1 MSNAE
6 TTLLRDGFPFR
17 FLSLTP
23 FETPDLRLVA
33 ALLRSRIPA
42 TIDLGRNAQLWPSVF
57 DALPNLAQTARR
69 FKTPLGLRIPE
80 GVQVQLPEEV
90 NACIDFLVLGEG
102 VGVAAGPS
110 PFWVLHQVT
119 SVASASQALENG
131 AKALIVKGQESAGRV
146 GHESTFVLLQRVL
159 KLLACENIPVLA
171 QGGIGLYTA
180 PAAMVAGAAGLV
192 VDAALAAMPECSLP
206 DAFKQKLLN
215 ADGSEVRTLAGST
228 NVWVSN
234 PKFLAG
240 IEQLDLNALEQRM
253 TNTDDTRVWAVG
265 QDVAFAGQMAKR
277 FSSVAELFS
286 GLQQAIRAQL
296 RQAQSLQVLKP
307 GNAWAQSHGVRFPVA
322 QGPMTRVSDTPEFAH
337 AVARAGGLPFLA
349 LSLLNAASC
358 RKLLEETTSQLGS
371 MPWGVG
377 VLGFADP
384 AVLEPQLA
392 LLEEFKPSAV
402 LIAGGRPAQ
411 AQAFTQRGVP
421 AYLHVPS
428 PGLLDLFLKEGA
440 RHFVFEG
447 RECGGHVGPRYSFVL
462 WEQAVSRMLEQ
473 DDLTSLHVLFAG
485 GIHDEVSAAMVS
497 VIAAPLAAR
506 GAKVGVLMGTA
517 YITTP
522 EAVQHGA
529 VLEEFQRQTLEG
541 QETALIE
548 TAPGHAIRCLPSG
561 FIDLFNQEKE
571 RLSQAGV
578 DTKAAWAQLE
588 SLTVG
593 RLRIATKGQDRINGE
608 LVEVPLQQ
616 QLDEGMYMIGQVAA
630 LQNSL
635 RTVEQLH
642 RDVSEVAVQ
651 WLGQVSSPSVMHEDV
666 PEPIAIV
673 GMSCIY
679 PGSENL
685 ESFWNNVLQG
695 KDLVGEV
702 PQDRWSVAQYYAG
715 EHAEPNKSVSKWG
728 GFIDPVAFDP
738 LEFGIPPST
747 IPSVETVQLLSLKV
761 AKDALAD
768 AGYANKWFNREKTA
782 VIFGAEAGMDLANQ
796 YTFRNLWQ
804 QYAGDLPEA
813 LDKALPPLTE
823 DSFPGMLVN
832 VISGRIA
839 NRLGLGGVN
848 YAVTSACA
856 SSLTAIELAVKE
868 LRNGSSDMA
877 LAGGADFHNG
887 ISDYLMFT
895 SVGALSPKGRCR
907 SFDAQADGIA
917 LGEGVGV
924 VVLKRLSDAVADQDR
939 IYAVIDGIAG
949 SSDGKGLGL
958 TAPRKEGQKRAL
970 ERAYLQAGVLPA
982 EVGLVEAHGTG
993 TVVGDRTELSTLTE
1007 VFVAGGGVA
1016 DQAVLGSVK
1025 SQIGHTKC
1033 AAGIAGLIKIT
1044 KALHHKVLPGTLHV
1058 AQPNPGYQADT
1069 SPFKFTEKP
1078 LPWFSSHTRRAAVS
1092 AFGFGGANFHAV
1104 LSEWNGQGAQHN
1116 LPYNSQYSLQQRPH
1130 HGASEWPCEL
1140 FVVRGNSPEEALQH
1154 IRKLSTWLE
1163 MTQKPARLADLA
1175 CTLWQ
1180 AGSGDVQF
1188 AWVDQNTESLKAT
1201 LNKLLTGQV
1210 DKAVQLGKLQ
1220 RSTRAAFLFSGQGSQ
1235 HPGMLRDLFV
1245 YFPGLQAV
1253 FAQHPELAALVF
1265 PAKAHGEAAQLAQ
1278 QIAVTDTR
1286 VAQPA
1291 LGAVE
1296 WALHE
1301 WLDGFGVKPA
1311 MAAGHSYGELP
1322 ALAAAG
1328 AIDPTALLSLSRQRA
1343 LSILDAVGDDP
1354 GYMAAV
1360 SSDRLTIGAL
1370 LEGFEGVVMA
1380 NQNSPSQVVISGP
1393 TAAMDAA
1400 LLHLKANG
1408 LACKPIATA
1417 CAFHSPQLSDASV
1430 SFAQALRQI
1439 NLKSPAF
1446 PVFSNKTSLPYDAGI
1461 DELVSTL
1468 AEQISSPVRW
1478 VEEVENMV
1486 AQGADLFVEIGPKR
1500 VLTGLL
1506 GKILPGSPIPVVAMD
1521 QAEGTLAGLLGALA
1535 QLAVS
1540 VQNFDASELF
1550 NGRSASVDLDKPET
1564 LAASTWWLDGA
1575 KAVPARPGN
1584 LRIVP
1589 PVTKP
1594 VVQVGHVSRPESVA
1608 ATSVPVESSSAVFNY
1623 LNNMRELV
1631 NAQRDVLMSY
1641 LGTPDQPMS
1650 RNLIQPTVHQAR
1662 FDSPIDSTSA
1672 ARLPVPSS
1680 RLSSSV
1686 EVSPQPALSPA
1697 QVLLALV
1704 SERTGY
1710 PEETLDLDLDLE
1722 ADLSIDSI
1730 KRVEITGELS
1740 DSLNLKN
1747 RLGANAAAQIEKLG
1761 QSKTLRHML
1770 DLLEELLPVGEQ
1782 PAVAATST
1790 EPAVSDSAV
1799 NTGSAETLLLGIVS
1813 GTTGYPIEALESHLD
1828 LEADLSIDSI
1838 KRVEI
1843 VGQWL
1848 DALGLAAGQES
1859 RRKLSAALA
1868 NARTLQ
1874 DMLQVFNAS
1883 QANEPSL
1890 ASQAAAKAVNVEVEE
1905 QNIPFERYVLRSREI
1920 PETRERINLTG
1931 QFVCLTRDTLGV
1943 SDVLADLLKAQG
1955 AFVDSV
1961 YFQDGPHVLTSAAI
1975 KAEVLV
1981 HLWSIDPAS
1990 RIADVKA
1997 FFTMARAAVLAG
2009 CKHILVVTAL
2019 GLKPS
2024 MATSNPDRGAGL
2036 AGLVKSLA
2044 REFPDLNVRVLDVD
2058 ADQAPAEVAHA
2069 VNLELMGKDRFNEVL
2084 RRGNSR
2090 YVVDVVPSILEAGQ
2104 IQNLPLNS
2112 DSVVLLTGGAKGITA
2127 LVAVELAR
2135 RHGCKLELVGR
2146 SAAPQGEESEHTRG
2160 ETDTKR
2166 LRQILLTAH
2175 PESKPAEIEK
2185 RIRTLLSEREFRQT
2199 MQLIQSV
2206 GAEVAYHALDV
2217 QDSAAFADLIQN
2229 IYQKHG
2235 RIDGVVHGAGVI
2247 EDKLLKDKT
2256 QESFERVF
2264 NTKVNAAQVLRDQIR
2279 DDVQFVVF
2287 FSSVASAFGNRG
2299 QADYASANDALDKI
2313 AHSWQAR
2320 IKGRVLSVNWGPW
2333 ADTGMVND
2341 SLRKEYA
2348 SKQIGLVPKDEGVF
2362 ALLAE
2367 LACTKVEAQVVL
2379 MSGKPASFL
2388 GDSIS
2393 EAAGHGA

>member
-1 MSNAE
+1 MFDAE
-6 TTLLRDGFPFR
+6 NGSPLDVFPFD
-17 FLSLTP
+17 FLSITP
-23 FETPDLRLVA
+23 FETPDPRLAA
-33 ALLRSRIPA
+33 ALLRSGVSA
-42 TIDLGRNAQLWPSVF
+42 ALDLGRNVELWPGVF
-57 DALPNLAQTARR
+57 EVLRSLSQMARR
-69 FKTPLGLRIPE
+69 VKVPLGIRIPE
-80 GVQVQLPEEV
+80 GVLAQWPADIQELV
-90 NACIDFLVLGEG
+90 DFLVLGEG
-102 VGVAAGPS
+102 ARVLGDSIPDH
-110 PFWVLHQVT
+110 VLHQVT
-119 SVASASQALENG
+119 SVAGAIKAIDAGASL
-131 AKALIVKGQESAGRV
+131 LIVKGQESAGRV
-146 GHESTFVLLQRVL
+146 GLESTFVLLQRVL
-159 KLLACENIPVLA
+159 KLTANENIAVLA
-171 QGGIGLYTA
+171 QGGMGLFTA
-180 PAAMVAGAAGLV
+180 PAAIAAGAAGVV
-192 VDAALAAMPECSLP
+192 VDTALAGMPECSLP
-206 DAFKQKLLN
+206 QAMKNKLLN
-215 ADGSEVRTLAGST
+215 ADGSEVRCLAGNT
-228 NVWVSN
+228 NVWVPN
-234 PKFLAG
+234 PQFLEG
-240 IEQLDLNALEQRM
+240 VERLDLNALEQRM
-253 TNTDDTRVWAVG
+253 SNSGDIRVWSVG
-265 QDVAFAGQMAKR
+265 QDVAFVGLMAKR
-277 FSSVAELFS
+277 FSSVGEMFASLR
-286 GLQQAIRAQL
+286 QAIRAQHW
-296 RQAQSLQVLKP
+296 QAQSLQVLKP
-307 GNAWAQSHGVRFPVA
+307 GNPWAQSHGVRFPVA
-322 QGPMTRVSDTPEFAH
+322 QGPMTRVSDTAEFAH

-349 LSLLNAASC
+349 LSMLDASSS
-358 RKLLEETTSQLGS
+358 RKLLEETLSQVGCL
-371 MPWGVG
+371 PWGVG

-384 AVLEPQLA
+384 AILEPQLA

-411 AQAFTQRGVP
+411 AEAFTKRGIP

-428 PGLLDLFLKEGA
+428 PGLLDLFLKEGV

-462 WEQAVSRMLEQ
+462 WEQAVSRLLNQE
-473 DDLTSLHVLFAG
+473 DLTTVHVLFAG

-497 VIAAPLAAR
+497 VLAAPLVAR

-517 YITTP
+517 YIATP
-522 EAVQHGA
+522 EAVQFGA
-529 VLEEFQRQTLEG
+529 VLEEFQQQTLRG

-561 FIDLFNQEKE
+561 FIELFNREKA
-571 RLSQAGV
+571 RLSKAGV
-578 DTKAAWAQLE
+578 DTKAAWAELE

-593 RLRIATKGQDRINGE
+593 RLRIATKGQDRINGD
-608 LVEVPLQQ
+608 LVKVPLQR

-635 RTVEQLH
+635 RTIEQLH
-642 RDVSEVAVQ
+642 RDVSELTVQ
-651 WLGQVSSPSVMHEDV
+651 WLGKTSSRVQARQVST
-666 PEPIAIV
+666 EPIAIV

-685 ESFWNNVLQG
+685 EAFWNNVLQS

-702 PQDRWSVAQYYAG
+702 PEDRWSVSQYYSEEQTG
-715 EHAEPNKSVSKWG
+715 PSRTVSKWG
-728 GFIDPVAFDP
+728 GFIGPVAFDP

-747 IPSVETVQLLSLKV
+747 IPSVETVQLLSLKA
-761 AKDALAD
+761 AKDALDD
-768 AGYANKWFNREKTA
+768 AGYTDKWFNREKTA

-796 YTFRNLWQ
+796 YTFRNLWP
-804 QYAGDLPEA
+804 QYAGDLPEE
-813 LDKALPPLTE
+813 LGKALPELTE

-868 LRNGSSDMA
+868 LRNGCSDMV

-924 VVLKRLSDAVADQDR
+924 VVLKRLSDALADQDR
-939 IYAVIDGIAG
+939 IYAVIEGIAG

-970 ERAYLQAGVLPA
+970 ERAYLQAGVLPG

-1016 DQAVLGSVK
+1016 NQAVLGSVK

-1058 AQPNPGYQADT
+1058 TQPNPGYQYGT
-1069 SPFKFTEKP
+1069 SPFKFTERP
-1078 LPWFSSHTRRAAVS
+1078 LPWFSNHTRRAAVS

-1104 LSEWNGQGAQHN
+1104 LSEWKDKEANCGAK
-1116 LPYNSQYSLQQRPH
+1116 
-1130 HGASEWPCEL
+1130 HGADDWPCEL
-1140 FVVRGNSPEEALQH
+1140 FLVRGQSPEEALQH
-1154 IRKLSTWLE
+1154 VRKLLNWLRVHE
-1163 MTQKPARLADLA
+1163 RPVRLADLA
-1175 CTLWQ
+1175 YTLWK
-1180 AGSGDVQF
+1180 AGAGEVQF
-1188 AWVDQNTESLKAT
+1188 AWIASDTESLKS
-1201 LNKLLTGQV
+1201 KLIDLETGQADRAIRV
-1210 DKAVQLGKLQ
+1210 GKPE
-1220 RSTRAAFLFSGQGSQ
+1220 RSTRAALLFSGQGSQ
-1235 HPGMLRDLFV
+1235 HPGMLQDLFV
-1245 YFPGLQAV
+1245 YFPGLQSV
-1253 FAQHPELAALVF
+1253 FVQQPELASTVF
-1265 PAKAHGEAAQLAQ
+1265 PAKAHGEFQHVEQ
-1278 QIAVTDTR
+1278 QDAMTDTR

-1296 WALHE
+1296 WALYE
-1301 WLDGFGVKPA
+1301 WLTRFGLKPA

-1328 AIDPTALLSLSRQRA
+1328 VLQPEDLIELSRQRA
-1343 LSILDAVGDDP
+1343 LSILAAVGDDP

-1360 SSDRLTIGAL
+1360 SSDRLTIAPL
-1370 LEGFEGVVMA
+1370 IEGFDGVVMA

-1393 TAAMDAA
+1393 TPAMNEV
-1400 LLHLKANG
+1400 LLHLKTSG
-1408 LACKPIATA
+1408 LACKRIATA
-1417 CAFHSPQLSDASV
+1417 CAFHSPQLNAASV
-1430 SFAQALRQI
+1430 SFAQALHQM

-1446 PVFSNKTSLPYDAGI
+1446 PVFSNKTATPYGEQIGD
-1461 DELVSTL
+1461 LVKTL

-1478 VEEVENMV
+1478 VEVVENMV

-1500 VLTGLL
+1500 VLSNLV
-1506 GKILPGSPIPVVAMD
+1506 GKILPGSSIPVVPMD
-1521 QAEGTLAGLLGALA
+1521 QAEGTLSGLLNALG
-1535 QLAVS
+1535 QLAVNIS
-1540 VQNFDASELF
+1540 NFDAGELF
-1550 NGRSASVDLDKPET
+1550 NGRCVPVNLDKPET
-1564 LAASTWWLDGA
+1564 LAPSTWWLDGA
-1575 KAVPARPGN
+1575 KALPARSGS

-1589 PVTKP
+1589 PVKQP
-1594 VVQVGHVSRPESVA
+1594 VVQAWAGSAPLSMNSQVNGSGSFSYSTQDES
-1608 ATSVPVESSSAVFNY
+1608 TSAVFNY

-1641 LGTPDQPMS
+1641 LGKPDQPM
-1650 RNLIQPTVHQAR
+1650 RFVQQPEEQLKKLSVALAPATKN
-1662 FDSPIDSTSA
+1662 SETSA
-1672 ARLPVPSS
+1672 QL
-1680 RLSSSV
+1680 LSS
-1686 EVSPQPALSPA
+1686 PLS
-1697 QVLLALV
+1697 VLLALV

-1740 DSLNLKN
+1740 EALSLKS
-1747 RLGANAAAQIEKLG
+1747 RLGGNAAIPIEKLG
-1761 QSKTLRHML
+1761 QCKTLRQML
-1770 DLLEELLPVGEQ
+1770 ETLENVLQVAEADRPA
-1782 PAVAATST
+1782 AVAASEVT
-1790 EPAVSDSAV
+1790 PVSADS
-1799 NTGSAETLLLGIVS
+1799 LLLEIIS
-1813 GTTGYPIEALESHLD
+1813 STTGYPIEALESHLD

-1848 DALGLAAGQES
+1848 DALGLTAGQEG
-1859 RRKLSAALA
+1859 RRTLSAALA
-1868 NARTLQ
+1868 NSRTLL
-1874 DMLQVFNAS
+1874 DMMEVFNSS
-1883 QANEPSL
+1883 QSSVLPTTSAEFKETQQL
-1890 ASQAAAKAVNVEVEE
+1890 AKTPEAV
-1905 QNIPFERYVLRSREI
+1905 PFERYVLRSREI
-1920 PETRERINLTG
+1920 PEALEYIDLTG
-1931 QFVCLTRDTLGV
+1931 QFVCMTRDTLGV
-1943 SDVLADLLKAQG
+1943 SDVLGDLLKAQG

-1961 YFQDGPHVLTSAAI
+1961 HFQSDPTSLTNAAI

-1981 HLWSIDPAS
+1981 HLWSLDPAS
-1990 RIADVKA
+1990 SIADVKT

-2019 GLKPS
+2019 GLTCP
-2024 MATSNPDRGAGL
+2024 ANSNPARGAGL

-2044 REFPDLNVRVLDVD
+2044 HEFPELNVRVLDVD
-2058 ADQAPAEVAHA
+2058 PDQEPTEVAHA
-2069 VNLELMGKDRFNEVL
+2069 VHLELVSKDRLKEVL
-2084 RRGNSR
+2084 RRGESR
-2090 YVVDVVPSILEAGQ
+2090 FAVDVVPSILEAGH

-2146 SAAPQGEESEHTRG
+2146 SLPPSGEECANTRD
-2160 ETDTKR
+2160 ETDSKR
-2166 LRQILLTAH
+2166 LRQILLKLH
-2175 PESKPAEIEK
+2175 PDSRPADIEK
-2185 RIRTLLSEREFRQT
+2185 RIRTLLSEREFRRN

-2206 GAEVAYHALDV
+2206 GAEVSYHALDV
-2217 QDSAAFADLIQN
+2217 QDNAAFGELIQQ

-2247 EDKLLKDKT
+2247 DDKLLKDKT

-2264 NTKVNAAQVLRDQIR
+2264 NTKVNAAQVLREHIR
-2279 DDVQFVVF
+2279 DDVKFVVF

-2299 QADYASANDALDKI
+2299 QTDYASANDVMDKI
-2313 AHSWQAR
+2313 AHSWQAS

-2333 ADTGMVND
+2333 ADTGMVNN

-2348 SKQIGLVPKDEGVF
+2348 SKQIGLVPQDEGVF

-2367 LACTKVEAQVVL
+2367 LGCPQREAQVVL
-2379 MSGKPASFL
+2379 MSGKPASFSLESATKATGL
-2388 GDSIS
+2388 G
-2393 EAAGHGA
+2393 A

>member
-6 TTLLRDGFPFR
+6 TTLLRDGFPFN

-23 FETPDLRLVA
+23 FETPDLRLAA

-42 TIDLGRNAQLWPSVF
+42 AIDLGRNRELWQGVF
-57 DALPNLAQTARR
+57 EALPNLAQTARR
-69 FKTPLGLRIPE
+69 YKTPLGLRIPE
-80 GVQVQLPEEV
+80 GVTLDWPAGLQGSV
-90 NACIDFLVLGEG
+90 DFLMLGEG
-102 VGVAAGPS
+102 ASVLGASIPNL
-110 PFWVLHQVT
+110 VLHQVT
-119 SVASASQALENG
+119 SLASAMQAMDAG
-131 AKALIVKGQESAGRV
+131 ASALIVKGQECAGRV
-146 GHESTFVLLQRVL
+146 GQESTFVLLQRVL
-159 KLLACENIPVLA
+159 KLKLEQKTTGKKIPVLA
-171 QGGIGLYTA
+171 QGGIGFYTA
-180 PAAMVAGAAGLV
+180 PAAMAAGAAGVV

-206 DAFKQKLLN
+206 DTFKQKLLN
-215 ADGSEVRTLAGST
+215 ADGSEVRTLAGQS
-228 NVWVSN
+228 NVWVPN

-240 IEQLDLNALEQRM
+240 IEQLDLNALELRM
-253 TNTDDTRVWAVG
+253 SNTNDDTRVWAVG

-296 RQAQSLQVLKP
+296 RQAQSLEVLKP

-349 LSLLNAASC
+349 LSLLNAASS
-358 RKLLEETTSQLGS
+358 RKLLEETANQVGNL
-371 MPWGVG
+371 PWGVG

-384 AVLEPQLA
+384 AILEPQLA

-411 AQAFTQRGVP
+411 AEAFTKRGIP

-473 DDLTSLHVLFAG
+473 DDLTTLHVLFAG

-497 VIAAPLAAR
+497 VLTAPLAAR

-522 EAVQHGA
+522 EAVQYGA
-529 VLEEFQRQTLEG
+529 VLEEFQRQTLVG

-561 FIDLFNQEKE
+561 FIDLFNREKE

-588 SLTVG
+588 SMTVG

-608 LVEVPLQQ
+608 IVEVPLQQ

-635 RTVEQLH
+635 RSVEQLH

-651 WLGQVSSPSVMHEDV
+651 WLGQVSSSSVADEDV

-685 ESFWNNVLQG
+685 ESFWSNVLQG

-804 QYAGDLPEA
+804 QYAGDLPEE

-868 LRNGSSDMA
+868 LRNGSSEMA

-924 VVLKRLSDAVADQDR
+924 VVLKRLSDALADQDR

-1016 DQAVLGSVK
+1016 NQAVLGSVK

-1104 LSEWNGQGAQHN
+1104 LSEWNGQGAQH
-1116 LPYNSQYSLQQRPH
+1116 SPH
-1130 HGASEWPCEL
+1130 HGASDWPCEL
-1140 FVVRGNSPEEALQH
+1140 FVVRGHSPEEALQH
-1154 IRKLSTWLE
+1154 IRKLSSWLE
-1163 MTQKPARLADLA
+1163 ANQKPARLADLA

-1180 AGSGDVQF
+1180 AGKGDVQF
-1188 AWVDQNTESLKAT
+1188 AWIAHSTESLKAMINN
-1201 LNKLLTGQV
+1201 LQAGQV
-1210 DKAVQLGKLQ
+1210 DRAVQLGKPQ
-1220 RSTRAAFLFSGQGSQ
+1220 RSTRTAFLFSGQGSQ

-1265 PAKAHGEAAQLAQ
+1265 PAKAHDDVVQLGQ
-1278 QIAVTDTR
+1278 QTAVTDTR

-1296 WALHE
+1296 WALYE
-1301 WLDGFGVKPA
+1301 WLNRFGLKPA

-1328 AIDPTALLSLSRQRA
+1328 AIDPAALLSLSRQRA

-1370 LEGFEGVVMA
+1370 LEDFEGVVMA

-1400 LLHLKANG
+1400 LQHLKANG

-1417 CAFHSPQLSDASV
+1417 CAFHSPQLSGASV

-1446 PVFSNKTSLPYDAGI
+1446 PVFSNKTSMPYGPGI

-1521 QAEGTLAGLLGALA
+1521 QAEGSLAGLLGALA
-1535 QLAVS
+1535 QLAVN
-1540 VQNFDASELF
+1540 VQGFDASELF
-1550 NGRSASVDLDKPET
+1550 NGRTTPVDLDKPET

-1575 KAVPARPGN
+1575 KAVPAKPGN

-1589 PVTKP
+1589 PVTEP
-1594 VVQVGHVSRPESVA
+1594 VVRMGQVTVLGSASLSTEG
-1608 ATSVPVESSSAVFNY
+1608 ESSSAVFNY

-1641 LGTPDQPMS
+1641 LGTPSQPNPPRQPLQRS
-1650 RNLIQPTVHQAR
+1650 AQSPNALPTVQQAAA
-1662 FDSPIDSTSA
+1662 STATSLPSA
-1672 ARLPVPSS
+1672 ATPTIPK
-1680 RLSSSV
+1680 
-1686 EVSPQPALSPA
+1686 QAALSPA
-1697 QVLLALV
+1697 KVLLALV

-1730 KRVEITGELS
+1730 KRVEITGEWS
-1740 DSLNLKN
+1740 DALNLRN
-1747 RLGANAAAQIEKLG
+1747 RLGADAAAQIEKLG
-1761 QSKTLRHML
+1761 QSRTLRHML
-1770 DLLEELLPVGEQ
+1770 DMLEAVLPAGAE
-1782 PAVAATST
+1782 
-1790 EPAVSDSAV
+1790 SDSSGLAGETAV
-1799 NTGSAETLLLGIVS
+1799 IEAAAEPQVSAIDAESLLLDIIS
-1813 GTTGYPIEALESHLD
+1813 STTGYPTDALESHLD

-1848 DALGLAAGQES
+1848 DALGLVAGQES
-1859 RRKLSAALA
+1859 RRTLSAALA
-1868 NARTLQ
+1868 NTRTLQ

-1883 QANEPSL
+1883 K
-1890 ASQAAAKAVNVEVEE
+1890 ASQAPSKPTPVEAEE
-1905 QNIPFERYVLRSREI
+1905 KDIAFDTIPFERYVLRSREI
-1920 PETRERINLTG
+1920 PETRDRLNLTG

-1961 YFQDGPHVLTSAAI
+1961 YFQDGPNVLTSAAI

-2024 MATSNPDRGAGL
+2024 LANSNPDRGAGL

-2058 ADQAPAEVAHA
+2058 ADQEPAEVAHA
-2069 VNLELMGKDRFNEVL
+2069 VSLELLGKDRFNEVL
-2084 RRGNSR
+2084 RRGSSR

-2127 LVAVELAR
+2127 LVAIELAR

-2146 SAAPQGEESEHTRG
+2146 SAAPLGEEAEHTRG
-2160 ETDTKR
+2160 HNDTKR

-2175 PESKPAEIEK
+2175 PDSKPAEIEK

-2217 QDSAAFADLIQN
+2217 QDSVAFGELIQQ

-2264 NTKVNAAQVLRDQIR
+2264 NTKVNAAQVLRDQIC

-2348 SKQIGLVPKDEGVF
+2348 SKQIGLVPKDAGVF

-2367 LACTKVEAQVVL
+2367 LGCPQMEAQVVL

-2388 GDSIS
+2388 GETAG
-2393 EAAGHGA
+2393 EAAGEATGHVA